1 MATDPTADKQADKR
15 KSACKLKEQYTS
27 HWDLDALPRDE
38 LEALMTKERPDSEGA
53 GKQTGS
59 QPASDDQADEADPAD
74 EAEENPVKIGATL
87 LGLSI
92 LALIAGWL
100 ILRLG

>member
-27 HWDLDALPRDE
+27 HWDLDAMPRDE
-38 LEALMTKERPDSEGA
+38 LEALMTKERPEAEGDE
-53 GKQTGS
+53 KQTGS
-59 QPASDDQADEADPAD
+59 QPASDEQAEPAD
-74 EAEENPVKIGATL
+74 DAEENPLKIGAML
-87 LGLSI
+87 LGFSI
-92 LALIAGWL
+92 LALLAGWL